1 MLLLRS
7 QSLLGQAQ
15 HLAAGGGGVRLCDRA
30 AVTLQPAGAH
40 RIGLL
45 RDPRHSRQVADAHSG
60 GAEDTQRVGTDR
72 ERDPRFPLDVD
83 GERQQDAGHELRQ
96 VSGGRRAAA
105 APAVAVPVSVGS
117 DLPFCVGT
125 TKGKKSGGSKGRS
138 SKIARSARCR
148 SSTASS
154 PKRERQRPSMVAG
167 RELQITPA
175 RRPAMVVRTSVASC
189 GGFRNVSPAGGVSTT
204 YPHRRRPP
212 RSSRLVR
219 ALARSSATVMPV
231 PFTCCSTVDHRT

>member
-1 MLLLRS
+1 VLLLRS

-96 VSGGRRAAA
+96 VSGGRASCSGTCRRRAGECRFRLAVLCRDHEGQEIRGVEGEVLEDRPERA
-105 APAVAVPVSVGS
+105 LQVVHSLISEAGAPT
-117 DLPFCVGT
+117 PFHG
-125 TKGKKSGGSKGRS
+125 
-138 SKIARSARCR
+138 
-148 SSTASS
+148 
-154 PKRERQRPSMVAG
+154 G
-167 RELQITPA
+167 REGAPDHPGPPA
-175 RRPAMVVRTSVASC
+175 RN
-189 GGFRNVSPAGGVSTT
+189 GGADECRVLWRVPQRLA
-204 YPHRRRPP
+204 RRRCQYDVPP
-212 RSSRLVR
+212 PPETSEEQPIG
-219 ALARSSATVMPV
+219 ARPGA
-231 PFTCCSTVDHRT
+231 